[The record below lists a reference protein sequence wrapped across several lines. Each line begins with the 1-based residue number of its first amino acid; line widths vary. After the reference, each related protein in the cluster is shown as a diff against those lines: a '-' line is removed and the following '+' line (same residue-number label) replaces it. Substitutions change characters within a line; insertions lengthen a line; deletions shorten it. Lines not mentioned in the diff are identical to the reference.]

1 MAEEFYNA
9 FATPVAPVTPAE
21 ALYNE
26 NETGT
31 HQKPPKLMYI
41 EDFQGWKNRFENWVQ
56 AYRFE
61 AWCSLLKDY
70 EKPKNERGLEM
81 GFNDF
86 TEVDKLK
93 YTSEKMMISILQQA
107 VKEDIFV
114 LLQHNGTA
122 RSIWEALI
130 QKFRGSADM
139 IKNKKALLKKSFDMF
154 TAFDHETTKQTIDRY
169 CHLVLEMGRL
179 DIKKEDDEWVDKLAE
194 ALPQNKWG
202 TYLMV
207 VKLMRKSES
216 MNLAQFIQKI
226 EEQELDIQKKA
237 IMTNPNA

>member
-9 FATPVAPVTPAE
+9 FATPVAPVTAAE

-56 AYRFE
+56 AYRFD

-70 EKPKNERGLEM
+70 EKPKNERGLEK

-86 TEVDKLK
+86 TEADKLK

-114 LLQHNGTA
+114 LL
-122 RSIWEALI
+122 
-130 QKFRGSADM
+130 
-139 IKNKKALLKKSFDMF
+139 
-154 TAFDHETTKQTIDRY
+154 
-169 CHLVLEMGRL
+169 
-179 DIKKEDDEWVDKLAE
+179 
-194 ALPQNKWG
+194 
-202 TYLMV
+202 
-207 VKLMRKSES
+207 
-216 MNLAQFIQKI
+216 
-226 EEQELDIQKKA
+226 
-237 IMTNPNA
+237 